1 MLFFF
6 NFEFIF
12 EHTIKDKETR
22 MLIALELQNGQPVL
36 TSEDA
41 ILSMYNKQKAEIESY
56 QQKLESLQSNEH
68 YLKKTIQGLLL
79 EQFLL
84 V

>member
-1 MLFFF
+1 
-6 NFEFIF
+6 
-12 EHTIKDKETR
+12 

-68 YLKKTIQGLLL
+68 YLKKTIQGLLF
-79 EQFLL
+79 EQILL

>member
-1 MLFFF
+1 
-6 NFEFIF
+6 
-12 EHTIKDKETR
+12 
-22 MLIALELQNGQPVL
+22 MLIALELQHGQSVL
-36 TSEDA
+36 TSEDT